1 MRPTRREL
9 VPAHSYVPDLRL
21 RRQGGRWLGAYQQA
35 LGIRN
40 ALFSRAISGSF
51 MAFGR
56 DSVIQLPVTING
68 PSRIAIGRDVL
79 IGPGSWLF
87 TSGDDALLEIG
98 DGTRM
103 SGLCVLSAVQSVR
116 LG

>member
-1 MRPTRREL
+1 
-9 VPAHSYVPDLRL
+9 
-21 RRQGGRWLGAYQQA
+21 
-35 LGIRN
+35 
-40 ALFSRAISGSF
+40 RAISGSF

-56 DSVIQLPVTING
+56 GSVIQLPVTING

-87 TSGDDALLEIG
+87 TSGDEALLEIG
-98 DGTRM
+98 GGTRM

-116 LG
+116 LGRSVLLGRNVYVSDNSHGGGDPDTPIADQGLEKIDS